1 MFVAATFRNSSD
13 FMLRISPSWL
23 MGFFARLSS
32 FKGSSPRPST
42 QRISLLDNQRTS
54 RAVRCDIPLMRAMR
68 LLCRKSS
75 FSFRQFPSPSI
86 LHNFNKVLKYEKHT
100 LSAVYGKIE
109 SSGPLQTILFLASQ
123 NPNQLH
129 PHDWSSVTLSF
140 TIRVALDGRT

>member
-1 MFVAATFRNSSD
+1 MAATFRNSSD

-86 LHNFNKVLKYEKHT
+86 LHNFNKALEYEKHT
-100 LSAVYGKIE
+100 LTSAVYGKIE
-109 SSGPLQTILFLASQ
+109 SSGPLQTILLFLASQ

-129 PHDWSSVTLSF
+129 PHD
-140 TIRVALDGRT
+140 